1 MEVEEEN
8 DEEELGGGGKAPNR
22 SRRTKKR
29 SQRGSGTSTAEAL
42 MRCPYGAASK
52 VFLHI
57 MMILGKKKRWVFA
70 EVERV
75 VLSLI
80 SFFRPAVT
88 IDRIGI
94 GG

>member
-1 MEVEEEN
+1 MEEEN

-57 MMILGKKKRWVFA
+57 MMILGKKTLGFS